1 MIYTRNSVCSPIR
14 AEEGIAGVLCPPNSQ
29 TSFRDLPE
37 DQHIG
42 GYPSAQQL
50 SRSEVDAVTLDS
62 EGRCVILEFPAFVL
76 FGVYS
81 PANSSGTRDD
91 FRLGF
96 LELLDA
102 RIRNLVKAGK
112 RVVLTG
118 DINVS
123 REELDTA
130 AAEES
135 MRKNGMSGIEYCS
148 TPARRLFNQLL
159 VGGKVFGG
167 RDEGREQ
174 SILWDTTRGFHPGR
188 KGMFTCWEQKIN
200 ARPGN
205 YGSRIDYICC
215 TMDMKDWFSDAN
227 IQEGLMGSD
236 HCPVYAVMKDE
247 VEIDGV
253 KKHLLDIMNPDG
265 MFKGG
270 ERKKEWSMKNLLPM
284 SGKLIQE
291 FDRRRSIRDM
301 FSRKPSLQKE
311 QSSVG
316 ENATTE
322 PSLDPPLVFTAQTPA
337 SSDIAQPA
345 ANNSASS
352 PPKSAL
358 GKRSQTDTTTNPPKR
373 TKSSST
379 PTTSTGKGQQSLA
392 GFFRPKSSPNKTL
405 DGASGGSGNN
415 PGSNQTANGTSVTV
429 PVLSDPNQ
437 TPHTPPSARN
447 GSSLE
452 KMPSDQSPKLTRVTS
467 DTSAT
472 SPLIDPIVAKE
483 SWGNLMRK
491 PVAPLCEHE
500 EPCKTM
506 LTKKPGI
513 NCGRSFW
520 MCARPLGPSGQKE
533 RGTRWRCAT
542 FIWASDWSGIEKE
555 KASEAKDGKE

>member
-1 MIYTRNSVCSPIR
+1 M
-14 AEEGIAGVLCPPNSQ
+14 CPPNST
-29 TSFRDLPE
+29 TSFRELPE

-62 EGRCVILEFPAFVL
+62 EGRCVVLEFPAFVL
-76 FGVYS
+76 LGVYS

-102 RIRNLVKAGK
+102 RIRNLTKAGK

-118 DINVS
+118 DINIS

-159 VGGKVFGG
+159 VDGKVFGE
-167 RDEGREQ
+167 RDEGRDQ

-236 HCPVYAVMKDE
+236 HCPVYAMMKDGVE
-247 VEIDGV
+247 VDGV

-265 MFKGG
+265 MFKDG
-270 ERKKEWSMKNLLPM
+270 ERKKEWSMKYLLPM

-301 FSRKPSLQKE
+301 FTKKPSLLKE

-316 ENATTE
+316 ENGPEIATTV
-322 PSLDPPLVFTAQTPA
+322 PSLEPPLAFAAQPPT
-337 SSDIAQPA
+337 SSDNVAQSA
-345 ANNSASS
+345 ATNSAPSPQKSS
-352 PPKSAL
+352 L
-358 GKRSQTDTTTNPPKR
+358 GKRSKTETTTNPPKR
-373 TKSSST
+373 AKSSST
-379 PTTSTGKGQQSLA
+379 PIANNGKGQQSLA
-392 GFFRPKSSPNKTL
+392 GFFKPKSSPSKSL
-405 DGASGGSGNN
+405 DSASGDSGSKS
-415 PGSNQTANGTSVTV
+415 GSNQIANATITTETV
-429 PVLSDPNQ
+429 FPDLDQ
-437 TPHTPPSARN
+437 TPQTPPSARN

-452 KMPSDQSPKLTRVTS
+452 RIPTNQSPKLTRITS
-467 DTSAT
+467 DNSAT
-472 SPLIDPIVAKE
+472 SPIVDPIVAKE

-555 KASEAKDGKE
+555 KAAEPKDGKG